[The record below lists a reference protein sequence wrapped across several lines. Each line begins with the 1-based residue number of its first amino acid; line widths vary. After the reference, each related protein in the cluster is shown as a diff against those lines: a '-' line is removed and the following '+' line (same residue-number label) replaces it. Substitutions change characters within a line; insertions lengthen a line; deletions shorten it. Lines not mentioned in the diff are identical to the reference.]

1 MLHVLLTF
9 MVRIFQY
16 YFVSIRSLFVTLS
29 EPLIACRSQLTRRT
43 VVLKFCALICLV
55 IERTEFAHV
64 LNASFLNLFVYG

>member
-1 MLHVLLTF
+1 M
-9 MVRIFQY
+9 
-16 YFVSIRSLFVTLS
+16 SLFVTLS

-43 VVLKFCALICLV
+43 AALKFCALICLV

>member
-1 MLHVLLTF
+1 

-43 VVLKFCALICLV
+43 ATLKFCALISLV
-55 IERTEFAHV
+55 IERTEFARV
-64 LNASFLNLFVYG
+64 LNASFLKLFVYG